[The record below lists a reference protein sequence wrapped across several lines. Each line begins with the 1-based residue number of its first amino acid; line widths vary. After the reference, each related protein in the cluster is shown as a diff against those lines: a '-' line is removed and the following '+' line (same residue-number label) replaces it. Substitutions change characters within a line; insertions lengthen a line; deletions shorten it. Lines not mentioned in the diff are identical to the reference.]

1 MFYNTCCGLNK
12 SNVQRGVK
20 RRLGQDEHI
29 LNSMHS
35 LMAQQEQIISGTSLK
50 EAVKFAKRNNLLGI
64 ISEAT
69 PLVKKAAL
77 TMEDRLTLFLF

>member
-1 MFYNTCCGLNK
+1 
-12 SNVQRGVK
+12 
-20 RRLGQDEHI
+20 
-29 LNSMHS
+29 MHS